1 MLYDLSP
8 SSSLHSCHIYI
19 IRYFLQGPPLTS
31 LFHSCHLIF
40 LGWRWSGSYHS
51 TCTAWLHLPELSS
64 VGLVVPPL
72 KLSRSLEHASHSASS
87 RPQPLRSSFL
97 YIFFFIIF
105 FFIIIF
111 FYFFIIFF
119 IGFFLSYVASVYI
132 QVPFTCCTLCT
143 LPYTF
148 FSP

>member
-1 MLYDLSP
+1 MIFFMLYDLSP
-8 SSSLHSCHIYI
+8 PSSLHSCHIYI
-19 IRYFLQGPPLTS
+19 IRYFLPGLPLTS

-64 VGLVVPPL
+64 VRLVVPPL

-87 RPQPLRSSFL
+87 RPQPLRSSFFL
-97 YIFFFIIF
+97 FFFCLFLLF
-105 FFIIIF
+105 FFF
-111 FYFFIIFF
+111 FFFFF
-119 IGFFLSYVASVYI
+119 WFFCLAMLHPPIYKYHSPVA
-132 QVPFTCCTLCT
+132 PCA
-143 LPYTF
+143 PYLTPF